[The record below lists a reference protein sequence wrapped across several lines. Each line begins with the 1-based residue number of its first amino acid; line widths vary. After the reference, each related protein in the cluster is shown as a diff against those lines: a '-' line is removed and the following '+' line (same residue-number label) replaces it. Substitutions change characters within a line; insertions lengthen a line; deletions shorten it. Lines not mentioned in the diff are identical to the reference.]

1 MRSIHLPFWENTGK
15 IVVMKTFFKVDDLE
29 ISDDGFFLIAGPCVI
44 EDEGLTREIAAE
56 ARKVTDE
63 LGIPFI
69 FKASFDKANR
79 SSFAAARGPGLEKGL
94 SVLARIKSDIGVPVL
109 SDIHESWQAQK
120 AAAVLSVIQIPAFL
134 SRQTDLL
141 LAAARTGL
149 PLNIKKS
156 QMMSPADIR
165 LAVDKVSAAG
175 GQRVMLTERGTFFGY
190 NNLVVDFRSIP
201 LMKESGCPVVMDAT
215 HAVQRPSAAGGVSGG
230 DPRFIPLMAAAGI
243 VAGANG
249 VFLEIHPCPEQALS
263 DGSNSLPLAELR
275 PLLIRLQK
283 LYNVA

>member
-1 MRSIHLPFWENTGK
+1 
-15 IVVMKTFFKVDDLE
+15 MKTFFKVDDLE
-29 ISDDGFFLIAGPCVI
+29 ITDGGFFLIAGPCVI
-44 EDEGLTREIAAE
+44 EDEGLTREIATE
-56 ARKVTDE
+56 AKKVTAE
-63 LGIPFI
+63 LGIPYI

-79 SSFAAARGPGLEKGL
+79 SSAGSARGPGIEKGL
-94 SVLARIKSDIGVPVL
+94 PVLERIKTGLGLPVL
-109 SDIHESWQAQK
+109 SDIHEPWQAEK
-120 AAAVLSVIQIPAFL
+120 VAGILSVIQIPAFL

-175 GQRVMLTERGTFFGY
+175 NRRVMLTERGTFFGY

-215 HAVQRPSAAGGVSGG
+215 HAVQRPSASGGVSGG
-230 DPRFIPLMAAAGI
+230 EPRFIPLMAQAGI

-249 VFLEIHPCPEQALS
+249 VFLEIHPEPSKALS
-263 DGSNSLPLAELR
+263 DGPNSLPLRDLR
-275 PLLIRLQK
+275 ALLIRLRK
-283 LYNVA
+283 LYNLA

>member
-1 MRSIHLPFWENTGK
+1 
-15 IVVMKTFFKVDDLE
+15 MKTFFKVDELAITDE
-29 ISDDGFFLIAGPCVI
+29 TFFLIAGPCVI
-44 EDEGLTREIAAE
+44 EDEGLTREIAVE
-56 ARKVTDE
+56 AKRVTDE
-63 LGIPFI
+63 IGIPFI

-79 SSFAAARGPGLEKGL
+79 TSIRSSRGPGIEKGL
-94 SVLARIKSDIGVPVL
+94 PILARIKARLGVPVL
-109 SDIHESWQAQK
+109 SDIHEPWQAER
-120 AAAVLSVIQIPAFL
+120 AAEVLSVVQIPAFL

-156 QMMSPADIR
+156 QMTSPADMR
-165 LAVDKVSAAG
+165 QAVDKVAEAG
-175 GQRVMLTERGTFFGY
+175 NQRVMLTERGTFFGY

-215 HAVQRPSAAGGVSGG
+215 HSVQRPSLANGVSGG
-230 DPRFIPLMAAAGI
+230 DPRFIPLMAASGI

-249 VFLEIHPCPEQALS
+249 VFLEVHPCPERAFS
-263 DGSNSLPLAELR
+263 DGLNSLPLQDLR
-275 PLLIRLQK
+275 SLLIRLLK

>member
-1 MRSIHLPFWENTGK
+1 
-15 IVVMKTFFKVDDLE
+15 MKTFFKVDDLE
-29 ISDDGFFLIAGPCVI
+29 LTDERFFLIAGPCVI

-56 ARKVTDE
+56 AKKITSE

-79 SSFAAARGPGLEKGL
+79 SSIASPRGPGIEKGL
-94 SVLARIKSDIGVPVL
+94 PILEKIKADLHVPVL
-109 SDIHESWQAQK
+109 SDIHEPWQAE
-120 AAAVLSVIQIPAFL
+120 AAARVLSLIQIPAFL

-156 QMMSPADIR
+156 QMMSPDDIL
-165 LAVDKVSAAG
+165 LAVRKTAEAG
-175 GQRVMLTERGTFFGY
+175 NARVMLTERGTFFGY

-201 LMKESGCPVVMDAT
+201 RMKESGCPVVMDAT
-215 HAVQRPSAAGGVSGG
+215 HAVQRPSGAGEISGG
-230 DPRFIPLMAAAGI
+230 DPQFIPLLAAAGI
-243 VAGANG
+243 VSGANG
-249 VFLEIHPCPEQALS
+249 IFLEVHPRPEKALS
-263 DGSNSLPLAELR
+263 DGTNSLPLHELR

-283 LYNVA
+283 LYNVR

>member
-1 MRSIHLPFWENTGK
+1 
-15 IVVMKTFFKVDDLE
+15 MKTFFKVDDLE
-29 ISDDGFFLIAGPCVI
+29 ISDKSFFLIAGPCVI
-44 EDEGLTREIAAE
+44 EDEGLTREIAVE
-56 ARKVTDE
+56 AKKITAE

-79 SSFAAARGPGLEKGL
+79 SSIGSARGPGLEKGL
-94 SVLARIKSDIGVPVL
+94 PILAGIKEDLRLPVL
-109 SDIHESWQAQK
+109 SDIHEPWQAEAVAK
-120 AAAVLSVIQIPAFL
+120 VLSIIQIPAFL

-156 QMMSPADIR
+156 QMMGPADIA
-165 LAVDKVSAAG
+165 LAVKKVAEAG
-175 GQRVMLTERGTFFGY
+175 NRRVMLTERGTFFGY

-201 LMKESGCPVVMDAT
+201 LMKESDCPVVMDAT

-230 DPRFIPLMAAAGI
+230 DPQFIPLMACAGIAAGADGI
-243 VAGANG
+243 
-249 VFLEIHPCPEQALS
+249 FLEIHPRPEKALS
-263 DGSNSLPLAELR
+263 DGKNSLPLQDLR

>member
-1 MRSIHLPFWENTGK
+1 
-15 IVVMKTFFKVDDLE
+15 MKSFFKVDDLE
-29 ISDDGFFLIAGPCVI
+29 INGEMFFLIAGPCVI
-44 EDEGLTREIAAE
+44 EDEGLTREIAVE
-56 ARKVTDE
+56 AKKITTE

-79 SSFAAARGPGLEKGL
+79 SSINSARGPGLEKGL
-94 SVLARIKSDIGVPVL
+94 PIMARIKEELNIPVL
-109 SDIHESWQAQK
+109 SDIHEPWQAEV
-120 AAAVLSVIQIPAFL
+120 AARVLSVIQIPAFL

-156 QMMSPADIR
+156 QMMSPADI
-165 LAVDKVSAAG
+165 LFAVNKVTEAG
-175 GQRVMLTERGTFFGY
+175 NRRVMLTERGTFFGY

-215 HAVQRPSAAGGVSGG
+215 HSVQRPSSFGGISGG
-230 DPRFIPLMAAAGI
+230 DPQFIPLMAAAGI
-243 VAGANG
+243 TSGADG
-249 VFLEIHPCPEQALS
+249 VFLEIHPRPAEALS
-263 DGSNSLPLAELR
+263 DGKNSLPLHELR

>member
-1 MRSIHLPFWENTGK
+1 
-15 IVVMKTFFKVDDLE
+15 MKTFFKVDDLE
-29 ISDDGFFLIAGPCVI
+29 ISDEQFFLIAGPCVI
-44 EDEGLTREIAAE
+44 EEEGLTRAIAAE
-56 ARKVTDE
+56 AKKVAAE

-79 SSFAAARGPGLEKGL
+79 SSIGSARGPGLEKGL
-94 SVLARIKSDIGVPVL
+94 PILAAIKKDLHVPVL
-109 SDIHESWQAQK
+109 SDIHEPWQAEK
-120 AAAVLSVIQIPAFL
+120 AARVLSVIQIPAFL

-156 QMMSPADIR
+156 QMMSPADIG
-165 LAVDKVSAAG
+165 LAVKKVVEAG
-175 GQRVMLTERGTFFGY
+175 NRRVMLTERGTFFGY

-215 HAVQRPSAAGGVSGG
+215 HSVQRPSAAAGVSGG
-230 DPRFIPLMAAAGI
+230 DPRFIQLMAANGI
-243 VAGANG
+243 VSGANG
-249 VFLEIHPCPEQALS
+249 VFLEIHPRPEKALS
-263 DGSNSLPLAELR
+263 DGKNSLPLEDLR

>member
-1 MRSIHLPFWENTGK
+1 
-15 IVVMKTFFKVDDLE
+15 MKTFFKVDDLE
-29 ISDDGFFLIAGPCVI
+29 LTDERFFLIAGPCVI

-56 ARKVTDE
+56 AKKICAE

-79 SSFAAARGPGLEKGL
+79 SSIRSPRGPGIEKGL
-94 SVLARIKSDIGVPVL
+94 PLLEKIRAELHVPVL
-109 SDIHESWQAQK
+109 SDIHEPWQAE
-120 AAAVLSVIQIPAFL
+120 AAGRSLSIIQIPAFL

-156 QMMSPADIR
+156 QMMSPADII
-165 LAVDKVSAAG
+165 LAVNKVSEAG
-175 GQRVMLTERGTFFGY
+175 NRRVMLTERGTFFGY

-201 LMKESGCPVVMDAT
+201 RMKASGCPVVMDAT
-215 HAVQRPSAAGGVSGG
+215 HAVQRPSGAGEISGG
-230 DPRFIPLMAAAGI
+230 DPQYIPMLAAAGI
-243 VAGANG
+243 VAGADG
-249 VFLEIHPCPEQALS
+249 VFLEIHPRPEQALS
-263 DGSNSLPLAELR
+263 DGTNSLPLHELR

-283 LYNVA
+283 LYNVR

>member
-1 MRSIHLPFWENTGK
+1 
-15 IVVMKTFFKVDDLE
+15 MKTFFKVDGLTITDE
-29 ISDDGFFLIAGPCVI
+29 MFFLIAGPCVI
-44 EDEGLTREIAAE
+44 EDEGLTREIAVETKKITA
-56 ARKVTDE
+56 E
-63 LGIPFI
+63 LGIPYI

-79 SSFAAARGPGLEKGL
+79 SSFGSARGPGIVKGL
-94 SVLARIKSDIGVPVL
+94 PILETIKEKVGVPVL
-109 SDIHESWQAQK
+109 SDIHEPWQAAQ
-120 AAAVLSVIQIPAFL
+120 AAGVLSIIQIPAFL

-156 QMMSPADIR
+156 QMMGPADIL
-165 LAVDKVSAAG
+165 LAVNKVSESG
-175 GQRVMLTERGTFFGY
+175 NRRVMLTERGTFFGY

-215 HAVQRPSAAGGVSGG
+215 HSVQRPSAANGISGG

-243 VAGANG
+243 AAGANG
-249 VFLEIHPCPEQALS
+249 LFLEVHPRPEKALS
-263 DGSNSLPLAELR
+263 DGTNTLPLRELR

-283 LYNVA
+283 LYSVA

>member
-1 MRSIHLPFWENTGK
+1 
-15 IVVMKTFFKVDDLE
+15 MKTFFKVDDLE
-29 ISDDGFFLIAGPCVI
+29 ITDDKFFLIAGPCVI
-44 EDEGLTREIAAE
+44 EDAGLTREIAVE
-56 ARKVTDE
+56 VKKITVE
-63 LGIPFI
+63 LGIPYI

-79 SSFAAARGPGLEKGL
+79 SSFGSARGPGIVKGL
-94 SVLARIKSDIGVPVL
+94 PILARIKEEIGVPVL
-109 SDIHESWQAQK
+109 SDIHEPWQAAQ
-120 AAAVLSVIQIPAFL
+120 AAPVLSVMQIPAFL

-156 QMMSPADIR
+156 QMMSPADIL
-165 LAVDKVSAAG
+165 LAVSKVVQAG
-175 GQRVMLTERGTFFGY
+175 NRRVMLTERGTFFGY

-215 HAVQRPSAAGGVSGG
+215 HSVQRPSAAAGVSGG
-230 DPRFIPLMAAAGI
+230 DPQFIPLMAAAGI
-243 VAGANG
+243 TAGANG
-249 VFLEIHPCPEQALS
+249 IFLEIHPRPEKALS
-263 DGSNSLPLAELR
+263 DGKNSLPLKDLR

>member
-1 MRSIHLPFWENTGK
+1 
-15 IVVMKTFFKVDDLE
+15 MKTFFKVDDLE
-29 ISDDGFFLIAGPCVI
+29 ITDDKFFLIAGPCVI
-44 EDEGLTREIAAE
+44 EDAGLTREIAVEVKKITA
-56 ARKVTDE
+56 E
-63 LGIPFI
+63 LGIPYI

-79 SSFAAARGPGLEKGL
+79 SSLRSARGPGIVKGL
-94 SVLARIKSDIGVPVL
+94 PILARIKEELGVPVL
-109 SDIHESWQAQK
+109 SDIHEPWQAAQ
-120 AAAVLSVIQIPAFL
+120 AAPVLSVMQIPAFL

-165 LAVDKVSAAG
+165 LAVDKVAG
-175 GQRVMLTERGTFFGY
+175 SGNRRVMLTERGTFFGY

-215 HAVQRPSAAGGVSGG
+215 HSVQRPSSAAGVSGG
-230 DPRFIPLMAAAGI
+230 DPRFIPMLAAAGI
-243 VAGANG
+243 TAGADG
-249 VFLEIHPCPEQALS
+249 VFLEVHPRPEKALS
-263 DGSNSLPLAELR
+263 DGLNSLSLLELR

>member
-1 MRSIHLPFWENTGK
+1 
-15 IVVMKTFFKVDDLE
+15 MKTFFKVDGLE
-29 ISDDGFFLIAGPCVI
+29 ITDDKFFLIAGPCVI

-56 ARKVTDE
+56 AKKVTDE
-63 LGIPFI
+63 LDIPYI

-79 SSFAAARGPGLEKGL
+79 SSLRSARGPGLEKGL
-94 SVLARIKSDIGVPVL
+94 PVLERIKADLRVPVL
-109 SDIHESWQAQK
+109 SDIHEPWQAEK
-120 AAAVLSVIQIPAFL
+120 AARILSVIQIPAFL

-156 QMMSPADIR
+156 QMMSPADIA
-165 LAVDKVSAAG
+165 LAVNKIAEAG
-175 GQRVMLTERGTFFGY
+175 NRRVMLTERGTFFGY

-201 LMKESGCPVVMDAT
+201 LMKEGGCPVVMDAT
-215 HAVQRPSAAGGVSGG
+215 HSVQRPSSANGVSGG

-243 VAGANG
+243 TAGANG
-249 VFLEIHPCPEQALS
+249 VFLEIHPRPEKALS
-263 DGSNSLPLAELR
+263 DGMNSLPLQDLR

>member
-1 MRSIHLPFWENTGK
+1 
-15 IVVMKTFFKVDDLE
+15 MKTFFKVDGLE
-29 ISDDGFFLIAGPCVI
+29 ITDDRLFLIAGPCVI
-44 EDEGLTREIAAE
+44 EDEGLTREIAVEVKKIA
-56 ARKVTDE
+56 AE

-79 SSFAAARGPGLEKGL
+79 SSIGSARGPGLEKGL
-94 SVLARIKSDIGVPVL
+94 PILARIKADLAVPVL
-109 SDIHESWQAQK
+109 SDIHEPWQAAQ
-120 AAAVLSVIQIPAFL
+120 AAPVLSVMQIPAFL

-156 QMMSPADIR
+156 QMMSPADIQ

-175 GQRVMLTERGTFFGY
+175 NRRVMLTERGTFFGY

-215 HAVQRPSAAGGVSGG
+215 HSVQRPSSAAGVSGG
-230 DPRFIPLMAAAGI
+230 DPRFIPMMAAAG
-243 VAGANG
+243 VTAGANG
-249 VFLEIHPCPEQALS
+249 VFLEVHPRPAEALS
-263 DGSNSLPLAELR
+263 DGLNSLPLGELR

-283 LYNVA
+283 LYNLA

>member
-1 MRSIHLPFWENTGK
+1 
-15 IVVMKTFFKVDDLE
+15 MKTFFKVDDLE
-29 ISDDGFFLIAGPCVI
+29 ITDERFFLIAGPCVI

-56 ARKVTDE
+56 AKKITSE

-79 SSFAAARGPGLEKGL
+79 SSIRSARGPGLEKGL
-94 SVLARIKSDIGVPVL
+94 PILARIKEDFNIPVL
-109 SDIHESWQAQK
+109 SDIHEPWQAE
-120 AAAVLSVIQIPAFL
+120 AAAKVLSVIQIPAFL

-156 QMMSPADIR
+156 QMMGPADIS
-165 LAVDKVSAAG
+165 LAVKKVAEAG
-175 GQRVMLTERGTFFGY
+175 NRRVMLTERGTFFGY

-201 LMKESGCPVVMDAT
+201 LMKVSDCPVVMDAT
-215 HAVQRPSAAGGVSGG
+215 HSVQRPSGAGNVSGG
-230 DPRFIPLMAAAGI
+230 DPQFIPLMASAGI

-249 VFLEIHPCPEQALS
+249 IFLEIHPRPEKALS
-263 DGSNSLPLAELR
+263 DGKNSLPLKDLR

>member
-1 MRSIHLPFWENTGK
+1 
-15 IVVMKTFFKVDDLE
+15 MKTFFTVDGLE
-29 ISDDGFFLIAGPCVI
+29 ITDEKFFLIAGPCVI
-44 EDEGLTREIAAE
+44 EDEGLTREIAVEVKKITA
-56 ARKVTDE
+56 E

-79 SSFAAARGPGLEKGL
+79 SSLQSARGPGLAKGL
-94 SVLARIKSDIGVPVL
+94 PILARIKEGAGVPVL
-109 SDIHESWQAQK
+109 SDIHEPWQAAQV
-120 AAAVLSVIQIPAFL
+120 APVLSVIQIPAFL

-141 LAAARTGL
+141 LAAAATGL

-156 QMMSPADIR
+156 QMMSPTDIR
-165 LAVDKVSAAG
+165 LAVDKVAG
-175 GQRVMLTERGTFFGY
+175 AGNSRVMLTERGTFFGY

-215 HAVQRPSAAGGVSGG
+215 HSVQRPSSAAGVSGG

-243 VAGANG
+243 TSGVNG
-249 VFLEIHPCPEQALS
+249 VFLEVHPRPEQALS
-263 DGSNSLPLAELR
+263 DGKNSLPLSELR

-283 LYNVA
+283 LYNLA

>member
-1 MRSIHLPFWENTGK
+1 
-15 IVVMKTFFKVDDLE
+15 MKTFFKVDDLE
-29 ISDDGFFLIAGPCVI
+29 LTDERFFLIAGPCVI

-56 ARKVTDE
+56 AKKITAE

-79 SSFAAARGPGLEKGL
+79 SSIASPRGPGIEKGL
-94 SVLARIKSDIGVPVL
+94 PVLEKIKADLHVPVL
-109 SDIHESWQAQK
+109 SDIHEPWQAE
-120 AAAVLSVIQIPAFL
+120 AAARVLSIIQIPAFL

-156 QMMSPADIR
+156 QMMSPADIS
-165 LAVDKVSAAG
+165 LAVRKTAEAG
-175 GQRVMLTERGTFFGY
+175 NRRVMLTERGTFFGY

-201 LMKESGCPVVMDAT
+201 RMKESGCPVVMDAT
-215 HAVQRPSAAGGVSGG
+215 HAVQRPSGAGEISGG
-230 DPRFIPLMAAAGI
+230 DPQYIPMLAAAGI
-243 VAGANG
+243 VAGADG
-249 VFLEIHPCPEQALS
+249 VFLEVHPRPEQALS
-263 DGSNSLPLAELR
+263 DGTNSLPLRELR

-283 LYNVA
+283 LYNVR

>member
-1 MRSIHLPFWENTGK
+1 
-15 IVVMKTFFKVDDLE
+15 MKTFFKIDDLE
-29 ISDDGFFLIAGPCVI
+29 ISDERFFLIAGPCVI
-44 EDEGLTREIAAE
+44 EDLGLTREIATE
-56 ARKVTDE
+56 AKKITSE

-79 SSFAAARGPGLEKGL
+79 SAIGSARGPGLEKGL
-94 SVLARIKSDIGVPVL
+94 PILAGIKEDLGIPVL
-109 SDIHESWQAQK
+109 SDIHEPWQAE
-120 AAAVLSVIQIPAFL
+120 AAAKVLSVIQIPAFL

-156 QMMSPADIR
+156 QMMGPADIV
-165 LAVDKVSAAG
+165 LAVKKVAEAG
-175 GQRVMLTERGTFFGY
+175 SRRVMLTERGTFFGY

-215 HAVQRPSAAGGVSGG
+215 HSVQRPSGAGDVSGG
-230 DPRFIPLMAAAGI
+230 DPQFIPLMAAAGI
-243 VAGANG
+243 AAGANG
-249 VFLEIHPCPEQALS
+249 IFLEIHPYPPKALS
-263 DGSNSLPLAELR
+263 DGKNSLPLKDLR